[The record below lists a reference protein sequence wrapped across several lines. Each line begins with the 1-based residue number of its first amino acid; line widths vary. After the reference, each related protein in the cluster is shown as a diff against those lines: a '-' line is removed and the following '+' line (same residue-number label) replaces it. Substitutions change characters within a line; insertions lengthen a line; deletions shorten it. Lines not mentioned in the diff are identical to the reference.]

1 MAFYRLPGF
10 IGETLSSQP
19 KPPRR
24 IPIQS
29 IVLAVLDGADC
40 AIYAGGAVVF
50 VAFGLTFMTGS
61 FGVTP
66 APIWD
71 SSTFVGVG
79 LILVLLVAFRVWQV
93 GGAMRNG
100 QAHIAQVTVAQAG
113 PARLTGTPWGE
124 PLVGRAGPIAAR
136 GGYRFTDTGETGHY
150 YMQQT
155 WALTLRQGMRI
166 WVVRVNGRDVLYAPV
181 VS

>member
-10 IGETLSSQP
+10 VAETLSSQP

-24 IPIQS
+24 IPIQA
-29 IVLAVLDGADC
+29 IVFAVLDGADC

-50 VAFGLTFMTGS
+50 VVFGVTFMTGT

-66 APIWD
+66 APISV
-71 SSTFVGVG
+71 SSIFVGVG
-79 LILVLLVAFRVWQV
+79 LILLLLVAFRVWQV
-93 GGAMRNG
+93 AGAMRIG
-100 QAHIAQVTVAQAG
+100 EAHIAQVTVAQVG
-113 PARLTGTPWGE
+113 PARSMGTPWGE
-124 PLVGRAGPIAAR
+124 PLLGRAGPIAAK

-155 WALTLRQGMRI
+155 WALALRQGMRI
-166 WVVRVNGRDVLYAPV
+166 WVVRVHGRDVLYAPI
-181 VS
+181 S